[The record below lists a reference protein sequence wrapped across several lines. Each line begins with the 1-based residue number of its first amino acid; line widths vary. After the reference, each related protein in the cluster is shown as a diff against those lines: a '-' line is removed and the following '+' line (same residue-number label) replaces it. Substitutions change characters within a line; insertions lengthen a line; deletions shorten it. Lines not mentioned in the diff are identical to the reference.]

1 MDIKRASHLII
12 QLVREGLDLGLGVRV
27 NFRSSLVYFTNVL
40 LNSIV
45 ITAFKFNKIVV
56 LILKIILVVYNI
68 S

>member
-1 MDIKRASHLII
+1 MSSSR
-12 QLVREGLDLGLGVRV
+12 LGLGVRV

-45 ITAFKFNKIVV
+45 ITAFKFNEIVV
-56 LILKIILVVYNI
+56 LILKIILVVYNY